1 MKHLIIYT
9 VIQLGCM
16 VIDLITLLLKSMVY
30 LSFPLLVIGYLC
42 GLNRVNER

>member
-9 VIQLGCM
+9 IIQLGCM
-16 VIDLITLLLKSMVY
+16 VIDLITLLLKLMVY

-42 GLNRVNER
+42 GLIRINKC